1 MSLITLEG
9 MEFFAYHGCS
19 KEEQTI
25 GTRFIV
31 DFSFEND
38 TSLAEKSDGLADTIN
53 YQSVYALIRQEMEQP
68 SHLLEHIARR
78 ILDRICSEYPQI
90 EYAEVTVSKLNPQ
103 LGGKTDRVSIT
114 LSTED

>member
-9 MEFFAYHGCS
+9 MEFSGHHGCS
-19 KEEQTI
+19 QEEQTI

-31 DFSFEND
+31 DFSFESD
-38 TSLAEKSDGLADTIN
+38 TSLAEKSDELADTIN
-53 YQSVYALIRQEMEQP
+53 YQSVYALIREEMEQP

-78 ILDRICSEYPQI
+78 ILNRVCSEYPRI
-90 EYAEVTVSKLNPQ
+90 EFAEVTVSKLNPQ
-103 LGGKTDRVSIT
+103 LGGKTDCVSIT